1 MAPPL
6 ETARFPD
13 STSEVC
19 YISSGLTFRV
29 GYFPSGPVSPLTRG
43 PANDIPQPPDFL
55 DLPTSWTAL
64 SSIFSGYARPSRF
77 SWSTTPS
84 RFPRPSRPASVS
96 RSSQPARP
104 ARALVSDS
112 CQTKLSAATTAGAA
126 TYIQVAAVTAGSKPA
141 SWSCVSSGSMAGSVA
156 ICLLLSCPVAGL
168 HLCHLASA
176 LHPCHQ
182 YPTLHSCLRISVLAS
197 CRQSPVLASCYHH
210 LPQPLVARS
219 SLVLLF
225 CGSQA
230 LPAPRW
236 FCCLS
241 KTSCFSFWHI
251 PPAALTC
258 LLAQLSIPLPLGL
271 WTIDN
276 EGKLPTPSYSPVS
289 WSIPLT

>member
-1 MAPPL
+1 MESLVNWFLLSCFLWQSSSPDPSPSSGTNSFLQDCQWLHLWKLPDSETPPL
-6 ETARFPD
+6 RAATSLLD
-13 STSEVC
+13 SLSKLAILQVVQC
-19 YISSGLTFRV
+19 
-29 GYFPSGPVSPLTRG
+29 PVSPLTHG

-55 DLPTSWTAL
+55 DLPTSWTAI

-77 SWSTTPS
+77 SWPTTPS

-96 RSSQPARP
+96 TSSQPARP

-141 SWSCVSSGSMAGSVA
+141 SWSRVSSGSMAGSVA
-156 ICLLLSCPVAGL
+156 IFLLFSCPVAGL

-182 YPTLHSCLRISVLAS
+182 YPTLHSCLQISVLAS
-197 CRQSPVLASCYHH
+197 CRQSPVLASCCHH

-236 FCCLS
+236 FYCLS
-241 KTSCFSFWHI
+241 KTSC
-251 PPAALTC
+251 L
-258 LLAQLSIPLPLGL
+258 
-271 WTIDN
+271 
-276 EGKLPTPSYSPVS
+276 
-289 WSIPLT
+289 